1 MNESDNRLL
10 LIKFEQDSKQ
20 NFIMNTQNIQLNIPL
35 NFEQVIDIVRQLS
48 PSEKKQLSDLL
59 LSDQNNDDLNI
70 SDEQKQVVR
79 DRIKK
84 YEDTPGSY
92 LSWND
97 IEHKMAA
104 RK

>member
-1 MNESDNRLL
+1 
-10 LIKFEQDSKQ
+10 
-20 NFIMNTQNIQLNIPL
+20 MNTQNIQLNILL

-48 PSEKKQLSDLL
+48 PSEKKQLSDFL

-84 YEDTPGSY
+84 YEDSPDSY

-97 IEHKMAA
+97 IEHKIAG

>member
-1 MNESDNRLL
+1 LNESDNRLL

-84 YEDTPGSY
+84 YEDSPGSY

-97 IEHKMAA
+97 IEHKIVG